1 MTSRLDTA
9 VPAAKLQA
17 TVLMLTWVAGSI
29 DAVGYFG
36 LGRVF
41 TANMTGNTVL
51 LGLALGH
58 GEASAALRSIL
69 ALLGYIAGAAA
80 GDVIVGFDAED
91 ISRSFRRAIFAEGT
105 ILVLFTAAWHVFG
118 ATGHLVPLLI
128 FLSAVAMGI
137 QSAAV
142 RKLKLPGIVTTYITG
157 TITSLVSGLVGG
169 VKRRLS
175 RTEDV
180 TGRADWEGRVK
191 LQAAVFVIYGLSA
204 AASGLIQ
211 SRWPAATNFSSLIAV
226 GAVLLITLHAGRV
239 SAAD

>member
-1 MTSRLDTA
+1 MPTG
-9 VPAAKLQA
+9 KLQA

-69 ALLGYIAGAAA
+69 ALLGYMSGVAA
-80 GDVIVGFDAED
+80 GDLIVGFDAED
-91 ISRSFRRAIFAEGT
+91 ISRSFRRAISAEGM
-105 ILVLFTAAWHVFG
+105 ILILFTAAWHILG
-118 ATGHLVPLLI
+118 ANGHLLLLLI

-137 QSAAV
+137 QSVAV

-157 TITSLVSGLVGG
+157 TITSLVSGVVGG
-169 VKRRLS
+169 VKRQLS
-175 RTEDV
+175 RKENV

-204 AASGLIQ
+204 AVSGLIQ

-226 GAVLLITLHAGRV
+226 GAVLLITLHAGQAA
-239 SAAD
+239 AAD